1 MVILIILIVFLSI
14 TFHEYAHGWVAN
26 RLGDPTAAN
35 SGRLTLNPLA
45 HVDPFGTIIMPIL
58 LLVLSKGTFAF
69 GYAKPVPVN
78 PAYFKNPKQGRGLV
92 SAAGPLTNL
101 SIALVLTLI
110 LKIGGPAFAE
120 ALTWGIVINLVLAI
134 LNLMPIPPLDGSG
147 IVASLLPNDS
157 AAKYLKI
164 APYGMFIVIALIMSG
179 FFRWFVLPIISFI
192 LANILG
198 IKVLL

>member
-192 LANILG
+192 LANIL
-198 IKVLL
+198 

>member
-1 MVILIILIVFLSI
+1 MVIFIILIVFLSI

-35 SGRLTLNPLA
+35 LGRLTLNPLA

-110 LKIGGPAFAE
+110 LKTGGPVFAE
-120 ALTWGIVINLVLAI
+120 ALVWGIVINLVLAI
-134 LNLMPIPPLDGSG
+134 LNLIPIPPLDGSG
-147 IVASLLPNDS
+147 IVASLLPNDL
-157 AAKYLKI
+157 AAKYLRI

>member
-1 MVILIILIVFLSI
+1 MVVFLVLIVFLSI

-35 SGRLTLNPLA
+35 LGRLTLNPLA
-45 HVDPFGTIIMPIL
+45 HIDPFGTVIMPIL
-58 LLVLSKGTFAF
+58 LLILSKGTFAF
-69 GYAKPVPVN
+69 GYAKPVPIN

-101 SIALVLTLI
+101 SIALVLTVI
-110 LKIGGPAFAE
+110 LKIGGPALAE
-120 ALTWGIVINLVLAI
+120 ALAWGIVINLVLAI

-147 IVASLLPNDS
+147 IIASLLPNNL
-157 AAKYLKI
+157 AAKYLKV

-179 FFRWFVLPIISFI
+179 FFRWFILPTVSFI
-192 LANILG
+192 LNNLLG
-198 IKVLL
+198 IKVLI